1 MILPTVKKSLLAGL
15 IATSCL
21 SFPLAAT
28 AGGTP
33 EKPNVLLIVMDD
45 LGTGQLDFVLDN
57 LDVNE
62 LAKRPTAQRY
72 DGDINKMVEAA
83 KIAMPNVTEMAA
95 GGIKMTNAFVA
106 HPVCGPSRAGIFT
119 GRSPASFG
127 TYSNDDAMLGI
138 PEDIK
143 LLPAMQLPALGSG
156 IMRK

>member
-1 MILPTVKKSLLAGL
+1 
-15 IATSCL
+15 
-21 SFPLAAT
+21 
-28 AGGTP
+28 
-33 EKPNVLLIVMDD
+33 MDD

-106 HPVCGPSRAGIFT
+106 HPVCGSLEQGFLLVAPLQ
-119 GRSPASFG
+119 ASVPIVMM
-127 TYSNDDAMLGI
+127 MLC
-138 PEDIK
+138 
-143 LLPAMQLPALGSG
+143 
-156 IMRK
+156 